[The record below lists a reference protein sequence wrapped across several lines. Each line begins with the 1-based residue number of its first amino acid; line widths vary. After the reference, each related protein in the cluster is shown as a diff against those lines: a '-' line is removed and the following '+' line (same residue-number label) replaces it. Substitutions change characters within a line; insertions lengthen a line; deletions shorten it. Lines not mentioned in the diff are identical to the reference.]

1 MSGLYLPAPS
11 GMGLSW
17 RNQTKVVL
25 GFESLAVQASC
36 SNSPALTGSGFRK
49 VTIFGGTENEEN
61 IY

>member
-1 MSGLYLPAPS
+1 
-11 GMGLSW
+11 MGLSW